1 MHITNI
7 GQMMFLLSTL
17 NMTQEFSYYGIC
29 VVQMHD
35 MHNVG
40 SYTANL
46 ILTAT
51 LVSILICF
59 YMHI

>member
-1 MHITNI
+1 MHITNVV
-7 GQMMFLLSTL
+7 QMMFLLSIL

-40 SYTANL
+40 SYTADL

-51 LVSILICF
+51 PYPF
-59 YMHI
+59 